1 MTNKKLNQKE
11 FCELTREEQF
21 KADIARKDELIEN
34 RDEMLAKKD
43 EMISEIKTENEK
55 KISEIKTENEKRISE
70 KDKEIS
76 EIKFEYEKIKIKKDI
91 QIAIRDA
98 AIILLKIMLANQKK
112 ICELQDEMLRLY
124 SLLKYQKKTH

>member
-34 RDEMLAKKD
+34 RDQMLAKKD
-43 EMISEIKTENEK
+43 KIISEIK
-55 KISEIKTENEKRISE
+55 SE

-112 ICELQDEMLRLY
+112 ICELQEEMLRLY
-124 SLLKYQKKTH
+124 SLLKYQKKLINRLG

>member
-34 RDEMLAKKD
+34 RDQMLAKKD
-43 EMISEIKTENEK
+43 KM
-55 KISEIKTENEKRISE
+55 ISE

-124 SLLKYQKKTH
+124 SLLKYQKKLINRL

>member
-34 RDEMLAKKD
+34 RDQMLAKKD
-43 EMISEIKTENEK
+43 KIISEIK
-55 KISEIKTENEKRISE
+55 SE

-76 EIKFEYEKIKIKKDI
+76 EIKFEYEKIKIKKI
-91 QIAIRDA
+91 FR
-98 AIILLKIMLANQKK
+98 
-112 ICELQDEMLRLY
+112 LQ
-124 SLLKYQKKTH
+124 

>member
-43 EMISEIKTENEK
+43 KM
-55 KISEIKTENEKRISE
+55 ISE

-76 EIKFEYEKIKIKKDI
+76 EKDVMLAKKDE
-91 QIAIRDA
+91 
-98 AIILLKIMLANQKK
+98 
-112 ICELQDEMLRLY
+112 ELEILRLQIKQQN
-124 SLLKYQKKTH
+124 SKQ